1 MDTKRKEQLS
11 RELVEVGG
19 KFWAGEAEISRQF
32 FSQPRSVDE
41 QARWLRLQVYKEMY
55 GSGLVGP
62 KEGIIR
68 SFLDD
73 LRQRIETIST
83 TQERNDFERDLRVL
97 REEFTHFKL
106 FADALELVTG
116 KPVDKDELKTWQ
128 LPEDKKLQAVRD
140 GFRKRGKVGEL
151 AIMFTEGGGS
161 SLFLEGKKIGGDT
174 VSDAIAKVCD
184 VIYTDEIEHG
194 EHGAHDV
201 DSEIDSEEDWAQV
214 REMVTAICQQRLRM
228 RYNMFGMPLDEKRIQ
243 EITEGKIDPIK
254 TTA

>member
-1 MDTKRKEQLS
+1 MDTERKEQLS
-11 RELVEVGG
+11 RELVELGSH
-19 KFWAGEAEISRQF
+19 FWAGEAEISRQF
-32 FSQPRSVDE
+32 FSQTRTAEE
-41 QARWLRLQVYKEMY
+41 QARWLQLQVYKEMY

-83 TQERNDFERDLRVL
+83 TQDRNDFERDLRVL

-106 FADALELVTG
+106 FADALESVTG

-128 LPEDKKLQAVRD
+128 LPEDKKLQEVRN
-140 GFRKRGKVGEL
+140 GFRKQGKIGEL

-161 SLFLEGKKIGGDT
+161 SLFYEGKKIGGDP
-174 VSDAIAKVCD
+174 VSDTIANVCD
-184 VIYTDEIEHG
+184 VIFTDELEHG

-201 DSEIDSEEDWAQV
+201 DDAIDTEDDWAKV

-228 RYNMFGMPLDEKRIQ
+228 RYNMFGLPVDEKRIK
-243 EITEGKIDPIK
+243 EITEGKIDPLK
-254 TTA
+254 MTA

>member
-1 MDTKRKEQLS
+1 MDKERKEQLS
-11 RELVEVGG
+11 RELVELGG
-19 KFWAGEAEISRQF
+19 HFWAGEAEISRQF
-32 FSQPRSVDE
+32 FSEKRSADE

-83 TQERNDFERDLRVL
+83 MAERGDFERDLRVL

-106 FADALELVTG
+106 FADALESVTG

-140 GFRKRGKVGEL
+140 EFRKSGKVGEL

-161 SLFLEGKKIGGDT
+161 SLFFEGKKIGGDP
-174 VSDAIAKVCD
+174 VSDTIAQVCS
-184 VIYTDEIEHG
+184 VIFTDELEHG
-194 EHGAHDV
+194 EHSANDV
-201 DSEIDSEEDWAQV
+201 DEEIDTEEDWAKV

-228 RYNMFGMPLDEKRIQ
+228 RYSMFGMPVDEQRIE
-243 EITEGKIDPIK
+243 EITEGEIEPLKM
-254 TTA
+254 TV